1 MSEPTLDAAL
11 HEMEAAATNFAAYDI
26 GTAEN

>member
-1 MSEPTLDAAL
+1 MSEPTLETVL